1 MAQALKANLWK
12 MYIFKFLVQL
22 HFISAVLVPFF
33 TDWGG
38 ISFTQIMILQSWF
51 MFWIF
56 LFEVPT
62 GTVADYLGRKHS
74 LILASVAN
82 ILAVIVY
89 ASVPNFYVFLI
100 GEFLWALSYAL
111 LSGAE
116 EALVYDTLK
125 KIKDSKKSKQVFAK
139 LESFG
144 LAGIMVGA
152 PIGSVIA
159 FLFGLRAPMILSVI
173 PLTAALFVAL
183 ALREP
188 KISKTSKQKRYKEIL
203 REGVSFFCKSKV
215 LQILALDMIVIS
227 SVGYF
232 LIWLYQPML
241 KQAGISIAYFG
252 IVHALFVISE
262 IVIMNSYAK
271 LEKILRSKK
280 RVLFFSAFI
289 PGVMFI
295 VGGLTTY
302 SLVVPLIIII
312 AGGFSLS
319 RRPLLISYMNKYISS
334 PKRATVLSTISMFRR
349 LALVVTNPIVGL
361 LVDWS
366 LSYTL
371 IILGIVAVIFSFVS
385 KVEENHLID

>member
-319 RRPLLISYMNKYISS
+319 RRPLLISYMNKYIPS